1 MKYWDGDVINDEDLI
16 GIYPRRLMIKDNY
29 EIWQYPYVTDDTL
42 QDENDIVGISFSKSL
57 NRIYLFSP
65 FVNRLEDMEYLNRI
79 SILVHDLMIE
89 FDIIKVNKMLYPV
102 DAIKYMKQHERHMK
116 KKCRLLR

>member
-89 FDIIKVNKMLYPV
+89 FDIIKVHKMLYPV
-102 DAIKYMKQHERHMK
+102 D
-116 KKCRLLR
+116 